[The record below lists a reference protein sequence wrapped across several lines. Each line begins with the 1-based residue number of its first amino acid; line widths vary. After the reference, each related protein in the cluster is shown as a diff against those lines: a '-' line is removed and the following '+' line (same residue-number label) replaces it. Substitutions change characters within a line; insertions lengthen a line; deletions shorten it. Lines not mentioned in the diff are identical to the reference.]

1 LIVANSSDRL
11 RVVVATPLAEEQCKL
26 IERLEP
32 RIELVRDQSL
42 YPPMRHPA
50 DFSGDPSFRRTPSQ
64 QQTFEAML
72 DSAEALY
79 GIPDVDPD
87 ALKRTVDANPALR
100 WVHTMAAG
108 GGGQVKAAGLTQE
121 QLRRIAFTTSAGVHG
136 GPLAE
141 FAVFSVLAGAKN
153 LGRLIAQQRDRNWTG
168 RWEMRQV
175 SEMTVLVVGLGG
187 IGQEVAK
194 KLSALGATVI
204 GTSRHLKPVQHVDRL
219 VQVTDIVSTVPEVD
233 AVVLTLPG
241 TAATENL
248 IGADV
253 LAAVKPGTIL
263 VNVGRGT
270 VVDEDALLPA
280 LRDGRIGFAALDV
293 FATEP
298 LPQDSPLWS
307 EPNVLVSPHTAAL
320 NVAEDRLIA
329 ELFAANAT
337 RLLDGDGLVN
347 RVDTVD
353 FY

>member
-1 LIVANSSDRL
+1 MSSNTDRL
-11 RVVVATPLAEEQCKL
+11 RVVVATPLSEQLCRL
-26 IERLEP
+26 IEKREP

-50 DFSGDPSFRRTPSQ
+50 DFTGDPGFSRTAAQ
-64 QQTFEAML
+64 QRAFEELL
-72 DSAEALY
+72 DSADALY
-79 GIPDVDPD
+79 GIPDVDPV
-87 ALKRTVDANPALR
+87 ALKRTADANPELR

-108 GGGQVKAAGLTQE
+108 GGGQVKAAGLDPA
-121 QLRRIAFTTSAGVHG
+121 QLQRIVFSTSAGVHG

-141 FAVFSVLAGAKN
+141 FAVFGVLAGAKD
-153 LGRLIAQQRDRNWTG
+153 LSRLLAQQRDHIWSG
-168 RWEMRQV
+168 RWQMRQV

-187 IGQEVAK
+187 IGAEVARR
-194 KLSALGATVI
+194 LSGLGAHVI
-204 GTSRHLKPVQHVDRL
+204 GTSRHHRPVDHVDRL
-219 VQVTDIVSTVPEVD
+219 IRPDQIAETVPDVD
-233 AVVLTLPG
+233 AIVLTLPG
-241 TAATENL
+241 TAATERL

-270 VVDEDALLPA
+270 VVDEDALLQA

-298 LPQDSPLWS
+298 LPTNSPLWD

-320 NVAEDRLIA
+320 NAAEDRLIA
-329 ELFAANAT
+329 ELFAANAS
-337 RLLDGDGLVN
+337 RLLNGEELTNV
-347 RVDTVD
+347 VDTVD